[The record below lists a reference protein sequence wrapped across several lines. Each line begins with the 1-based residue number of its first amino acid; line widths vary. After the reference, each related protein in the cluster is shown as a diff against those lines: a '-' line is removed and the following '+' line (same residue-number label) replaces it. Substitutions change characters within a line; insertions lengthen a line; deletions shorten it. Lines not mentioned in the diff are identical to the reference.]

1 KQQLL
6 TLEPSREVT
15 KQYRPKTKL
24 ELEVAELLGK
34 SENNLTD
41 DKPLTVA
48 EEKIMKAMSLEE
60 AKLRHKEL
68 QKMRALLS
76 YEEVKLKRQ
85 AKIKSKRYHRIL
97 KREKLKKSVEEFED
111 IKKTDPKAAI
121 DKLQELDKLR
131 ALERA
136 SLKHKNTGKWAK
148 HLKLRA
154 QYDDSARIALTEQL
168 QISNKLT
175 QKRVHFEDDEE
186 VDKSSDN
193 ESDSDDNNDEDV
205 PKDNEFEPLPE
216 DYNPWMKSGRQSK
229 PNTQPIEEEKEEAED
244 EPINFETSGSP
255 THESIQPINTKRN
268 ETINDKKSKTVE
280 PIPKEAEIDPNDFI
294 VVKANK
300 IKSSF
305 PDLVTE
311 MDSDAESVD
320 ESDGI
325 SDDEQRQLVSE
336 AFADDDVMSDFKS
349 AKKERI
355 ENESAKDINLHL
367 PGWGSWAG
375 NGVKQSKRKRKK
387 FTIKAKTKERK
398 DGNIGNVII
407 SEKND
412 DIIAK
417 HRVNQL
423 PFPFKNVEEFENS
436 IRLTLQLNRFI
447 DSMKQFHELIPLERV
462 SKHFQFCADYW
473 FRRQK
478 NISFN
483 ENWCGIDPNI
493 DVVHNSYTF
502 PKRYLEC
509 HSDGK
514 LCLIGSKQLIISL
527 SEKLPNVE
535 YLGIGHFDTNYKTL
549 YDILESYQSVKWL
562 EICGSCKHFTAQQFR
577 HLGQLLSGRVT
588 KLFANLCGIHSMNV
602 IDMIQEMSELTKLL
616 IYIRR
621 PRVMIGLLNCLPTS
635 IKSLRVGSHYRIM
648 IDNQLVATLLE
659 SNAKHVQYLYLN
671 TNRLTEEALELL
683 INKWPKSSQI
693 LNILVSMARIFE
705 IMNTRKSGHNFRE

>member
-1 KQQLL
+1 FDEDLDDNGSGGDSDDETNHSRLLTDISLLDEKTKKSLKWKATRFEAKPVVNEFNLSQSDNQISINDLLKDVNDTNISVKKLKHFNKKRLLDQPLEKIVSDKIKRTVNYDKTSKELKKWDSVVNTNRNAPQLQFPLKQQLL

-111 IKKTDPKAAI
+111 IKKSDPKAAI

-244 EPINFETSGSP
+244 EPINFETWGSP
-255 THESIQPINTKRN
+255 THESIQPINPKKN

-436 IRLTLQLNRFI
+436 IR
-447 DSMKQFHELIPLERV
+447 
-462 SKHFQFCADYW
+462 
-473 FRRQK
+473 
-478 NISFN
+478 
-483 ENWCGIDPNI
+483 
-493 DVVHNSYTF
+493 
-502 PKRYLEC
+502 
-509 HSDGK
+509 
-514 LCLIGSKQLIISL
+514 
-527 SEKLPNVE
+527 
-535 YLGIGHFDTNYKTL
+535 
-549 YDILESYQSVKWL
+549 
-562 EICGSCKHFTAQQFR
+562 
-577 HLGQLLSGRVT
+577 
-588 KLFANLCGIHSMNV
+588 
-602 IDMIQEMSELTKLL
+602 
-616 IYIRR
+616 
-621 PRVMIGLLNCLPTS
+621 
-635 IKSLRVGSHYRIM
+635 
-648 IDNQLVATLLE
+648 
-659 SNAKHVQYLYLN
+659 
-671 TNRLTEEALELL
+671 
-683 INKWPKSSQI
+683 
-693 LNILVSMARIFE
+693 
-705 IMNTRKSGHNFRE
+705 